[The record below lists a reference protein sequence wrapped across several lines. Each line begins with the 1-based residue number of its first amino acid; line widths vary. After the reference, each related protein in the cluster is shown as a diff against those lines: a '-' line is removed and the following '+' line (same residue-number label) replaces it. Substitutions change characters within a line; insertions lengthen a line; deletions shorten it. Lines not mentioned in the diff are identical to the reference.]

1 MKILVTGAGG
11 FIGRHVTELFHQRSH
26 EVVPHEHAKDGE
38 LAESWIPSGVEAVV
52 NCAGRL
58 GGQGAGMEEMRRANV
73 ELPRLL
79 GEFCAGSGVPMIHLS
94 TPGVTGLRPSASEDD
109 PLDPWGDYEITKAEA
124 ERILFELLPSEQL
137 TVLRPD
143 FVYGPGDL
151 HKLTLFKQVA
161 RGWFPLIGMGRARL
175 RPTFVLDVCRA
186 VAMSLPKG
194 PLQGGLF
201 NIGGPEVIPV
211 GGLVEALGRSLERR
225 VLRLP
230 VPKILLRSFLLLGPL
245 CPSALSASRIRL
257 FGEDHYVSINRAKAA
272 GFAPRVELEDGL
284 KATVA
289 WYRTGKLL

>member
-26 EVVPHEHAKDGE
+26 EVIPHEHAKEGE

-79 GEFCAGSGVPMIHLS
+79 GEFCARSGVPMIHLS
-94 TPGVTGLRPSASEDD
+94 TPGVTGLRPSASENDA
-109 PLDPWGDYEITKAEA
+109 LDPWGEYEITKAEA
-124 ERILFELLPSEQL
+124 ERILLELLPSEQL

-186 VAMSLPKG
+186 VAMGLPNG
-194 PLQGGLF
+194 ALQGGLF
-201 NIGGPEVIPV
+201 NIGGPEVISISNLV
-211 GGLVEALGRSLERR
+211 GALGRSMGRR
-225 VLRLP
+225 VLRIP
-230 VPKILLRSFLLLGPL
+230 VPKMLLRACLGLGPL
-245 CPSALSASRIRL
+245 CPSSLSASRIRL
-257 FGEDHYVSINRAKAA
+257 FGEDHYVSIVRAAAA
-272 GFAPRVELEDGL
+272 GFSPRFDLDEGL